1 MNVFTKKPTQMIPLQ
16 FKKYLLIYY
25 LILIILDIY
34 TNLRDRYTVNNWYL
48 YVTVSQWGILN
59 PNSVFLPLDTT
70 A

>member
-25 LILIILDIY
+25 LILIVLDIY
-34 TNLRDRYTVNNWYL
+34 TNVRDRYTVDNWYL

-59 PNSVFLPLDTT
+59 PNSMFPPLDTT

>member
-25 LILIILDIY
+25 LILIVLDIY
-34 TNLRDRYTVNNWYL
+34 TNLRDRYIVDNWYL

-59 PNSVFLPLDTT
+59 PNSMFLPLDTT

>member
-48 YVTVSQWGILN
+48 YVTVSQ
-59 PNSVFLPLDTT
+59 
-70 A
+70 